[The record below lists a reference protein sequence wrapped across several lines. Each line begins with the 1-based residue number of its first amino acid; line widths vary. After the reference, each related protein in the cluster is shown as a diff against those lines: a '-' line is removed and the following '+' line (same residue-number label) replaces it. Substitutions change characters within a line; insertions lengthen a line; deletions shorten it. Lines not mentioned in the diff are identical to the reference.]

1 MSQKLIDRSPDLKR
15 LRDEGFDLEIRSTYL
30 LIKHI
35 PYVNSEKKV
44 QLGTLVSELTL
55 AGEKTTRPNTH
66 ALYFA
71 GEYPC
76 DQNGEKITQIANN
89 SQQTTLG
96 DIVVNH
102 YFSCH
107 PTVPYKDYYEKMM
120 TYITIISGP
129 AKRIDPN
136 ATANIFPV
144 IVAETE
150 ESVFNYYD
158 TASSRAGIGAVSSK
172 LAQGH
177 VAIVGL
183 GGTGSYILDL
193 VAKTPVGEIHL
204 FDGDKYLNHNAFR
217 SPGAPSVED
226 LEKVLTKVEYF
237 TAQYSRMHRHIIP
250 HKEFITPGNVELLQM
265 MDFIFL
271 SMDKGSDKRV
281 IVDRLVEWGKS
292 FIDVGMGV
300 HLVDDS
306 LLGVLRV
313 TASTNNKR
321 DHLTKRI
328 PYSGGDENND
338 YAQNIQVADLNAL
351 NAALAVVKWKKLC
364 GFYQDLENE
373 HHSTYSINV
382 NMLDS
387 NNQL

>member
-1 MSQKLIDRSPDLKR
+1 
-15 LRDEGFDLEIRSTYL
+15 
-30 LIKHI
+30 
-35 PYVNSEKKV
+35 
-44 QLGTLVSELTL
+44 
-55 AGEKTTRPNTH
+55 
-66 ALYFA
+66 
-71 GEYPC
+71 
-76 DQNGEKITQIANN
+76 
-89 SQQTTLG
+89 
-96 DIVVNH
+96 
-102 YFSCH
+102 
-107 PTVPYKDYYEKMM
+107 M
-120 TYITIISGP
+120 TYVTILSGP
-129 AKRIDPN
+129 AKRIDPSV
-136 ATANIFPV
+136 TANTFPV
-144 IVAETE
+144 IVAEAE

-158 TASSRAGIGAVSSK
+158 TASSRAGIEVVSAK
-172 LAQGH
+172 LVQGR

-226 LEKVLTKVEYF
+226 LEKELAKVEYF
-237 TAQYSRMHRHIIP
+237 TTQYSRMHRHIIP
-250 HKEFITPGNVELLQM
+250 HQEFITSENVEHLRG

-281 IVDRLVEWGKS
+281 IVERLVEWGIS

-300 HLVDDS
+300 HLVDDA

-321 DHLTKRI
+321 DHLAKRI
-328 PYSGGDENND
+328 PYSDGDGNND

-373 HHSTYSINV
+373 HHCTYSINV
-382 NMLDS
+382 NMLNS